1 MRAVFEVAKVIVD
14 GETAF
19 LTDRISG
26 LEAMQQSKHL
36 NVLACMRVLA

>member
-1 MRAVFEVAKVIVD
+1 MSFGQVEVLSED

-26 LEAMQQSKHL
+26 LEVRQQAKNL
-36 NVLACMRVLA
+36 KILACMRVLP